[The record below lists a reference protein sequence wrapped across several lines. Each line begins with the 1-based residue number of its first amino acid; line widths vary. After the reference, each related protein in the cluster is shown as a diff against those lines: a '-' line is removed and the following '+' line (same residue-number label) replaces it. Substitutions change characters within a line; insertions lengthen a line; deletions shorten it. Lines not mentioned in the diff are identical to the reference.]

1 MSGLNRSDLQTL
13 RAQTIYKN
21 GQQKIKGQ
29 DHTNFLIDLIDSCAN
44 LITDKEKLN
53 IYEYNN
59 SLAYSS
65 GVGVLYS
72 GGLYQANKDTGLGVF
87 NVADWDLISSGGGSS
102 IFKGEWITLTAYAI
116 GDFVVEAGD
125 MYVCTTGNTDASFTP
140 SNWLKV
146 IEGNITQ
153 ATSTLAFDDGSTN
166 TDWDGNVFPA
176 LQGLVNN
183 QLASRTKVLENSL
196 SSNPSDNIAYVAE
209 NGSDTIG
216 EYEVGNPL
224 KPFATANAA
233 ISALPSFSIIKLLGG
248 SYTQNIN
255 VSKDNLILD
264 ISGCGITGTIEYS
277 ANNVFINAKNAFVT
291 GNGVNDALQS
301 AGVVPLTGFGLDGGT
316 WDGLSQRGINLTVV
330 DQGCYIK
337 NATFKSNTT
346 GTVEGFDVLS
356 LNAYFYNCKFY
367 YTGNKVSAF
376 KIEDNK
382 CTFDDC
388 RIEAPLV
395 ALTST
400 NAEIY
405 IINKTK
411 IEAQRCYLMANVIPK
426 INKLVIDNAVLN
438 STNLGGNNDDSGI
451 LIAYNCDQV
460 KITNSTIISGSNAN
474 TIGFLTVNRA
484 ATTTYILQNNI
495 YYCGSAYDIFVGTFD
510 AADLGSCEVL
520 GGTFNKAPAALATVN
535 ISTTSLTVTG
545 LQEVI

>member
-1 MSGLNRSDLQTL
+1 MADRITVQ
-13 RAQTIYKN
+13 A
-21 GQQKIKGQ
+21 
-29 DHTNFLIDLIDSCAN
+29 LIDAN
-44 LITDKEKLN
+44 LPDNTTEEITPEKHREVETALN
-53 IYEYNN
+53 DN
-59 SLAYSS
+59 SF
-65 GVGVLYS
+65 
-72 GGLYQANKDTGLGVF
+72 NKDSDTAF
-87 NVADWDLISSGGGSS
+87 NVNYSPTTPGDWNGPPTTDGEGLDELAGRVKSLESS
-102 IFKGEWITLTAYAI
+102 IF
-116 GDFVVEAGD
+116 
-125 MYVCTTGNTDASFTP
+125 
-140 SNWLKV
+140 
-146 IEGNITQ
+146 
-153 ATSTLAFDDGSTN
+153 
-166 TDWDGNVFPA
+166 
-176 LQGLVNN
+176 
-183 QLASRTKVLENSL
+183 
-196 SSNPSDNIAYVAE
+196 SNPSDNIAYVAE
-209 NGSDTIG
+209 NGSDTVG
-216 EYEVGNPL
+216 EFELGNEQ
-224 KPFATANAA
+224 KPFATFEAA
-233 ISALPSFSIIKLLGG
+233 ISAAPSFSIVKALGG
-248 SYTQNIN
+248 SYTQDI
-255 VSKDNLILD
+255 VLDKDNMILD
-264 ISGCGITGTIEYS
+264 ISSCQITGKIEYS
-277 ANNVFINAKNAFVT
+277 ANNVFINATNAFIT
-291 GNGVNDALQS
+291 GDGIADVLQS

-520 GGTFNKAPAALATVN
+520 GGTFNKAPAPLATVN

>member
-1 MSGLNRSDLQTL
+1 MAIKQRSVLSTQNTTL
-13 RAQTIYKN
+13 ST
-21 GQQKIKGQ
+21 
-29 DHTNFLIDLIDSCAN
+29 
-44 LITDKEKLN
+44 
-53 IYEYNN
+53 
-59 SLAYSS
+59 
-65 GVGVLYS
+65 
-72 GGLYQANKDTGLGVF
+72 NKDTAFPDNNNKEITAADLRTWLNELLSQIQDILDSYF
-87 NVADWDLISSGGGSS
+87 NKLDELRI
-102 IFKGEWITLTAYAI
+102 
-116 GDFVVEAGD
+116 
-125 MYVCTTGNTDASFTP
+125 
-140 SNWLKV
+140 
-146 IEGNITQ
+146 
-153 ATSTLAFDDGSTN
+153 TSTLNYDIVATP
-166 TDWDGNVFPA
+166 TDWNGGTAPA
-176 LQGLVNN
+176 TQNLVNDE
-183 QLASRTKVLENSL
+183 LASRTKVLENSL

-233 ISALPSFSIIKLLGG
+233 ISAVPSFSIIKLLGG

-337 NATFKSNTT
+337 NATFKSNTI

-376 KIEDNK
+376 KIENNK

-405 IINKTK
+405 IINKTN
-411 IEAQRCYLMANVIPK
+411 ILAQRCYLVANVGVR
-426 INKLVIDNAVLN
+426 INKLVIDSSILKA
-438 STNLGGNNDDSGI
+438 TNLGGLNSNSCI
-451 LIAYNCDQV
+451 LIGYNCDEV
-460 KITNSTIISGSNAN
+460 KITNSTIIGAAN
-474 TIGFLTVNRA
+474 CIGFISVNRA

-495 YYCGSAYDIFVGTFD
+495 YYCDAVRNIFVGTFD

-520 GGTFNKAPAALATVN
+520 GGTFNKAPLALATVN